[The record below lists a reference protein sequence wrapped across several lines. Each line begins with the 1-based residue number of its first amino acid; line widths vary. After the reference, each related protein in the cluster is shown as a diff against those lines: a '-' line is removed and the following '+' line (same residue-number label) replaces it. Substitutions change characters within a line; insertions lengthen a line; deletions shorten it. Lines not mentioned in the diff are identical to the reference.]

1 MLDVCINS
9 LLSFHNKVKAEAT
22 LSLLIYL
29 TYFTLFIYLFIYF
42 FFWHFEG
49 WIWIRNIWLFE
60 REKWGF
66 SIRSHVCMQVLVK
79 SEASFWSI
87 TRPLFYKIL
96 YENCWSLNSQCLLS
110 QVPDAFFKASYQC
123 ITLYIASVGIFV
135 PSDVWNRMFMS

>member
-1 MLDVCINS
+1 MLK
-9 LLSFHNKVKAEAT
+9 LLCPCDIFN
-22 LSLLIYL
+22 
-29 TYFTLFIYLFIYF
+29 LFYIFYF

-110 QVPDAFFKASYQC
+110 QVPLMLSSKHHISAEH
-123 ITLYIASVGIFV
+123 YILRLLVYLCLQMCGIECLCHKLQHIWL
-135 PSDVWNRMFMS
+135 PL